1 MLPTAFQN
9 RMQLQLQSEY
19 ALFESTYSEVTPTS
33 IRLNTE
39 KINLQL
45 DLEKIPWGA
54 NSYYLNKRP
63 VFAFDPLWHAG
74 AYYVQEASS
83 MLLEQVFK
91 QLKFSKKNINV
102 LDLCAAP
109 GGKST
114 HLLSLMIKDSLLVA
128 NEVIASRNS
137 LMRENIIRWG
147 FPNVVVTQ
155 NDPKDFEKLA
165 GFFDLILIDAP
176 CSGEG
181 LFRKEPDAMQQ
192 WSEENASICVSRQQ
206 RIIAD
211 VLPALKQDGYI
222 IYSTCTYNPEEN
234 EQQLAWML
242 QNFDLQ
248 VLQIKTEDS
257 WGVVKDKNDGLH
269 CMPHK
274 VKGEGFF
281 IAALQKKS
289 AEKNLVQHYKSK
301 LNIIAN
307 KERKSIDTLLQ
318 NPEYYEWISFKD
330 ILHFFPKH
338 LTQDFNLLLQNLHI
352 KMFGTMAAEM
362 KQKDIIPHHNLALS
376 VAINKKAF
384 EIINLEQEVA
394 LQYLRKDTLEI
405 IAAQQG
411 WNLMQYKNTALGFIK
426 INEHRI
432 NNYYPTEWRL
442 RKELNKADYWSLV

>member
-1 MLPTAFQN
+1 MFPAAFQN
-9 RMQLQLQSEY
+9 RMQKQLESEY
-19 ALFESTYSEVTPTS
+19 ALFESMFTKTTPTS
-33 IRLNTE
+33 IRVNT
-39 KINLQL
+39 KKNIDPLAF
-45 DLEKIPWGA
+45 EKIPWALNG
-54 NSYYLNKRP
+54 YYLDKRP
-63 VFAFDPLWHAG
+63 VFVFDPLWHGG

-83 MLLEQVFK
+83 MLLEQVFN
-91 QLKFSKKNINV
+91 QLEFSNKNIKV

-114 HLLSLMIKDSLLVA
+114 HLLSLINESSLMVA

-242 QNFDLQ
+242 QKFDLQ
-248 VLQIKTEDS
+248 VVQIKTEDS

-281 IAALQKKS
+281 IAAIQKKS

-318 NPEYYEWISFKD
+318 NPEYFQWIDYKD
-330 ILHFFPKH
+330 VLHFFPKH
-338 LTQDFNLLLQNLHI
+338 LIQDFNLLLQNLHI

-376 VAINKKAF
+376 ITLNKKAF
-384 EIINLEQEVA
+384 EIVNLEQEVA

-405 IAAQQG
+405 IAAQHG

-426 INEHRI
+426 VNEHRI

-442 RKELNKADYWSLV
+442 RKQGNK